1 MELKAVIFD
10 VDGVIIDT
18 APLHHKSWET
28 VLKRDYNMKFT
39 FADFKNKID
48 GMPRAKGVKALL
60 PLADDKEVERICA
73 EKQKFF
79 EIYLKKNGVKIFK
92 STVNLIIKLKNEG
105 IKVAMASS
113 SKNAAPILKQEGI
126 FKYFDIDAEGALAKK
141 GKPFPD
147 IFLRAA
153 KKMKVKPSE
162 CAVFEDAQ
170 IGIDAA
176 NAAGMISIGVTR
188 EHKLNKTKLNV
199 KNMREIN
206 VKKIRELFK

>member
-1 MELKAVIFD
+1 MALKAVIFD

-18 APLHHKSWET
+18 APLHHKSWEI

-39 FADFKNKID
+39 FKDFKNKID

-60 PLADDKEVERICA
+60 PDADDKEVQRICD
-73 EKQKFF
+73 EKQKYF
-79 EIYLKKNGVKIFK
+79 EILLKKNGVKIFK
-92 STVNLIIKLKNEG
+92 STVNLILKLKKEG

-113 SKNAAPILKQEGI
+113 SRNARPILEREGI

-141 GKPFPD
+141 GKPHPD

-153 KKMKVKPSE
+153 KKLKVKPSE

-176 NAAGMISIGVTR
+176 NAAGMKSIGVIR
-188 EHKLNKTKLNV
+188 EHELKKTDLNV
-199 KNMREIN
+199 KDMRQATVE
-206 VKKIRELFK
+206 KIRGLF

>member
-1 MELKAVIFD
+1 MGLKAVIFD

-60 PLADDKEVERICA
+60 PMADDKEVDRICA
-73 EKQKFF
+73 EKQRYF

-92 STVNLIIKLKNEG
+92 STVNLIIKLKKEG

-113 SKNAAPILKQEGI
+113 SRNARPILEKEGI

-141 GKPFPD
+141 GKPYPD

-153 KKMKVKPSE
+153 KKLKVKPAE
-162 CAVFEDAQ
+162 CVVFEDAQ

-176 NAAGMISIGVTR
+176 NAAKMVSIGVTR
-188 EHKLNKTKLNV
+188 EHELKKTNLNV
-199 KNMREIN
+199 KNMKQIN
-206 VKKIRELFK
+206 VNKIRELFK

>member
-1 MELKAVIFD
+1 
-10 VDGVIIDT
+10 
-18 APLHHKSWET
+18 
-28 VLKRDYNMKFT
+28 MKFT

-92 STVNLIIKLKNEG
+92 STVNLIIKLKKEG